1 MSEKKEPAEATSA
14 SQWKDRGKA
23 VRRTFP
29 GPPGAMAPLR
39 VALSRAAYGDLAG
52 HAKESLEAEVA
63 GILAGQLCEDDDGH
77 FIDVQAVVRAEG
89 ARQGRGHVT
98 FTQESWNGI
107 HTAMERDHPKLQIVG
122 WYHTHPGFGVEFS
135 DMDVFIQ
142 RNFFSQPWQ
151 VALLTDP
158 LGGDMSAAVNGE
170 AGLVYLDRFWV
181 EGREQRCRLPAAA
194 GGTADAG
201 SPASAQLEARVVQL
215 TAAVH
220 ELRQTLRHTV
230 TAIAVVGVVAVGL
243 TMAYAWYRL
252 WYTSIRPPENV
263 AFVPVPITID
273 GRPALIGLAV
283 VKWEIPREL
292 LLPEERPAPA
302 ASPGAPAA
310 SPAAPSA
317 ASPAPKDAP
326 APRPEASR

>member
-1 MSEKKEPAEATSA
+1 MSEKSGPAEGVGAT
-14 SQWKDRGKA
+14 QWKDRGKA

-77 FIDVQAVVRAEG
+77 FLDVQAVVRAEG

-107 HTAMERDHPKLQIVG
+107 HAAMERDHPKLQIVG

-135 DMDVFIQ
+135 EMDVFIQ

-158 LGGDMSAAVNGE
+158 LGGDMAAAVNGE
-170 AGLVYLDRFWV
+170 AALVYLDRFWV
-181 EGREQRCRLPAAA
+181 EGREQRCRLPASAQ
-194 GGTADAG
+194 GGGEAPA
-201 SPASAQLEARVVQL
+201 ASAQLEARVAQL

-220 ELRQTLRHTV
+220 ELRQTVRHTI
-230 TAIAVVGVVAVGL
+230 TAAAVAVVLVAGL
-243 TMAYAWYRL
+243 TMAYAWYRIWL
-252 WYTSIRPPENV
+252 GSVRPPENI
-263 AFVPVPITID
+263 AFVPVPVTID
-273 GRPALIGLAV
+273 GRPVLIGLGV

-292 LLPEERPAPA
+292 LVPEERAAPA
-302 ASPGAPAA
+302 AGPAA
-310 SPAAPSA
+310 TATPAPS
-317 ASPAPKDAP
+317 
-326 APRPEASR
+326 PEAAR